1 LFVPIQLAVI
11 IVLAESGAVPVAVA
25 NDMVS
30 EIVVT
35 GQRREQSTL
44 AHSGSIELLD
54 GALIDDVLHQHAHQ
68 LLTRV
73 AGAWISRGS
82 GQEHLTAIRSPVLT
96 GAGSCGAFLFLEN
109 GVPIRP
115 AGFCNVNQLFE
126 IDTEQAQSIEVIRGP
141 GNALYGSN
149 ALHGTVNVLMPMQ
162 GNRSA
167 AHGIVEVGANQF
179 LRLQAELPANPQS
192 AHFAGF
198 SFSDDG
204 GFRDD
209 SGYRQFKLHVNTTGE
224 FLGGELTS
232 AFSATDLD
240 QETAGFIVGED
251 AYRDPAVNRSNP
263 NPEAFREASS
273 QRLYGI
279 WSKPVSR
286 YALDV
291 RPFLRHTDMRF
302 LQHFL
307 PGQPLEENS
316 HISAGFLSA
325 ITVETDRH
333 TSVAG
338 IDVEWSDVALTET
351 QFGPAEGSDFLVETR
366 PEGLHYDFEVRGFS
380 TAAYVQSD
388 IGLAEDLTLGLGLR
402 AEYVHYDYD
411 NRMLDGNT
419 RDDGTPCGFGGCLY
433 TRPADRTDDF
443 FNLAPKASLNYRLAP
458 ATAIYLGAARGFRAP
473 QMTELYRLQ
482 SGQQIADLESE
493 RIDSAELGLRH
504 DSERLSLDVAIFV
517 MRKRDSVF
525 RDAQGFNVSGARTRH
540 DGIEAAVDWPF
551 APAWALSVNATYAR
565 HRYDFD
571 TVAARGESFVSGRDV
586 DTAPRWMGSAEI
598 GYDGGGRLRAALQW
612 VSMGRYFVDA
622 ENRFDYP
629 GHDLLN
635 LRASFDAARRLT
647 ITARLNNLADT
658 DVADRADYAFGD
670 FRYFPGRGRELFVEF
685 RFLLD

>member
-635 LRASFDAARRLT
+635 LRASFDAARRLM